1 MKARF
6 LLSGLALL
14 AITTVSLM
22 AADINLDDVK
32 CIMNPKAAAKA
43 DKSLEY
49 KGGEVFFCC
58 NNCPKGFAKKVEAKD
73 KLVMAKGNHQLVAT
87 KQAKQ
92 EHCPFTGGPMK
103 TELTV
108 EGATVKFCCNNC
120 KGKAE
125 GLEGEEQITALFGEK
140 AWEKAGFEVADAKK
154 TETK

>member
-6 LLSGLALL
+6 LVAGMALL
-14 AITTVSLM
+14 AIATVSVV
-22 AADINLDDVK
+22 AAEIDLEGVK

-58 NNCPKGFAKKVEAKD
+58 NNCPKGFKKKLEAKD
-73 KLVMAKGNHQLVAT
+73 KMVMTKANHQLVAT
-87 KQAKQ
+87 GQTTQ

-108 EGATVKFCCNNC
+108 DGATVKFCCNNC

-125 GLEGEEQITALFGEK
+125 SMEGEKQLTALFGEE